1 MTSFV
6 KSTAGAVAVVAL
18 LAAGFLAP
26 AAKAGSPASPQVIA
40 QATTTAP
47 PVSTSTQKAP
57 AAAREKKSPVDRVE
71 ARIADLHSRLKITDA
86 QASQWDA
93 FAQVMRDNA
102 KAMTVALDQRAAAA
116 KTASAVDDMRSYLAV
131 TQAHAD
137 GMAKLEPAFEN
148 LYNAMSPDQQKNA
161 DVVFGSFA
169 QGRGPRGS
177 HKMPASAPT
186 KP

>member
-1 MTSFV
+1 MTSFA
-6 KSTAGAVAVVAL
+6 KPTAGAVAVVAL

-26 AAKAGSPASPQVIA
+26 AAQAGSSASPQLA
-40 QATTTAP
+40 QAATAPATQKTSTTTHA
-47 PVSTSTQKAP
+47 
-57 AAAREKKSPVDRVE
+57 KKTPVDRVE
-71 ARIADLHSRLKITDA
+71 ARITDLHSRLKITDA

-102 KAMTVALDQRAAAA
+102 KAMTTALDQRAAAA

-169 QGRGPRGS
+169 QGRGHRGP
-177 HKMPASAPT
+177 HKMPASAPA

>member
-86 QASQWDA
+86 Q
-93 FAQVMRDNA
+93 VLRDNA

-177 HKMPASAPT
+177 HKMPASAPA

>member
-1 MTSFV
+1 MISFA
-6 KSTAGAVAVVAL
+6 KPTAGAVALVAL

-26 AAKAGSPASPQVIA
+26 AAQAGSTASPQIA
-40 QATTTAP
+40 QAAP
-47 PVSTSTQKAP
+47 TPPASTQKTSTTHA
-57 AAAREKKSPVDRVE
+57 KKTPVDRVE
-71 ARIADLHSRLKITDA
+71 ARITDLHSRLKITDA

-102 KAMTVALDQRAAAA
+102 KAMTAALDKRAAAA

-169 QGRGPRGS
+169 QGRGHRGT
-177 HKMPASAPT
+177 HKTPASAPA